1 MEGQGQAQQEPN
13 EPQPEQFCQLER
25 QYKWAILISCL
36 ILIDLSIDA
45 AHFDFSKKS
54 TPVSNAPCSSRE
66 RLLPD
71 WVWYYNI
78 GYYYSEQRKNW
89 TDSKKFCE
97 VQGAQLA
104 VLQDDF
110 IKAFINQ
117 IKIQFFSR
125 KDKKRRGGKKFYK
138 HPKMSFVSRKMVTI
152 IGAEATSGKMS

>member
-110 IKAFINQ
+110 IKKNVIRF
-117 IKIQFFSR
+117 K
-125 KDKKRRGGKKFYK
+125 KDGDDYWCGSYK
-138 HPKMSFVSRKMVTI
+138 WKDELKWLNEPSLEDKTGQHLQQKQSL
-152 IGAEATSGKMS
+152 G